1 MKGELTIT
9 YIVYMAR
16 MWLGK
21 LWDLSKSALLFFLIV
36 IIVQLFVSVLITW
49 AFRFTN
55 SPIKDFSFRIF
66 GKSIKAFRLG
76 TSSFDLHIGT
86 IQFGIGKK
94 LGLIFKDVRVDLR
107 GQKVNTRGSSVT
119 KSSPSYLN
127 GEKMQ
132 FPVGSGLQI
141 ILKFILPFRLY
152 VKDLLVR
159 KPDGDTLNVELASV
173 TISRFSN
180 KKFNVEMF
188 LHEATHLETSAN
200 IHHIRYEFK
209 ADIFES
215 RDEGASKMLLTFQ
228 NWSSYLGISG
238 VHIRIPNLVNSC
250 ATNSSDNSKDSRVDS
265 LESVLGR
272 FVTLLKGFR
281 APIRAMKLIDIKV
294 ENTVIE
300 YEDVAVMTISNL
312 QLLLESV
319 NVYSYGMNLEFLPS
333 KKYLHKD
340 LQLSVTAN
348 SVLMEAN
355 DVSIVRIP
363 LINAIIATDC
373 FSKIFGG
380 APLSK
385 AKILNTINVIDPAV
399 VVTMDQVLAM
409 LSFINGYK
417 LAKSNAIGTEKGIE
431 DDHEDVDEDLGYS
444 DCTVDE
450 AKNFQLQ
457 KEKTIQMLKQ
467 KLGSIP
473 NVILEF
479 NVSNFSATLQLS
491 ERDNLIFKVYN
502 VQFLGYCQ
510 NQKMTFIP
518 DSTVNDTYSRPELAY
533 VERDPFMEN
542 LTNYLKI
549 VGVTWTFFSI
559 PCDGGQNALSIP
571 ICGFERYDCFMDDV
585 MDFTFNVHGTLRHFS
600 FTLDSF
606 DIINKINEALIKI
619 LLVKQEGDRVT
630 LKDPKGVRRS
640 LNSPSFVLDWSLKMR
655 FKDVSFSLLLAG
667 FLSRHLDPVELN
679 GLNLSDFGR
688 GCILLANEAFLNMGP
703 KQKDCHILNFSLIRI
718 MEDPRG
724 QQLTDVTLKFKDL
737 KFITNWKKETNLLL
751 PFIRFKLDINTIWFI
766 FLVRSVFDHYFL
778 RFKQNRGSS
787 VEEAHSKPLRKS
799 GTFDL
804 KLGKVIIELTLP
816 QNTPLL
822 LFFTDI
828 SFSGKDR
835 VLKVSSFSA
844 LVKSVYFKK
853 IGVHIQ
859 LLTIRD
865 FEIDLNEIQRK
876 SFGISTSE
884 VHFNTEFHFKFYVI
898 LDNVISFFKAIKQIH
913 LAFGNLSDFRR
924 LYPSQM
930 VPKEIPSIRFF
941 SKKFCIEVKDDP
953 FEQELGLI
961 FKVGVLEQRERLE
974 KLREFELLKKD
985 YLPPGYDSE
994 GENSAETN
1002 WIRKAR
1008 QKLLENFSTSWISR
1022 YREARVSFY
1031 GMPSRVLRNQDFEGV
1046 YCLFTE
1052 NVGSKVAAL
1061 NVENVDISLGPPSF
1075 PVHRFSEF
1083 VYHYGKQVPKDT
1095 VYTLLLI
1102 SRLAIRTDLWEL
1114 RVRDYPLPAI
1124 SFPNTFTEGDVVL
1137 GEQMPD
1143 DYSLRTVYVPF
1154 VPAADTVEHRAV
1166 NSIYGTHIIRTL
1178 NSVKLYFNITSSVH
1192 STIPATITWGK
1203 SLQPGYESLM
1213 LWFDFLTR
1221 PKDDPSPK
1229 IGFWDKFR
1237 FLFHG
1242 RWIYKFSDISGIQLN
1257 IKGSENPYKIAD
1269 DGAGLTFFWAGGT
1282 VLRLHDTSDPRD
1294 FLMIESKKFQL
1305 AIRDFTEPNKFDKV
1319 YMNLDGEVVWKLGL
1333 VFEEGD
1339 MQEPGENPRSIP
1351 SRPHYD
1357 ISLRNP
1363 LHTRDLEN
1371 YDAYRGFRSSFIHM
1385 SLGVYSFRKQS
1396 VNCLYLAPHAIT
1408 HFLEWWNLFHT
1419 YTSGPIRQ
1427 GPLFNTLEPNT
1438 AKFGRSLFTVKYQLS
1453 LAPLVF
1459 THAYRHYSDL
1469 SDGKNISFTG
1479 LKGKL
1484 KTLKIDLHQKR
1495 VKLLHTNE
1503 KLKKSKIIW
1512 SFKMSKCEIDCTEAD
1527 IRILTALFMQS
1538 DVEEEAVPKVTKE
1551 VEDFSS
1557 GQDQRNASDKSS
1569 DLKDAAW
1576 FDFEDYI
1583 DLDQVTLDSTQP
1595 LHLEAIPL
1603 MYSPRIS
1610 YFRKIND
1617 SGYFVKY
1624 PFGGENSH
1632 KCLMG
1637 KNHPENTQK
1646 YLALKRHREIG
1657 EEIKTI
1663 NSQLQEVEERGGN
1676 QKTYRPQ
1683 SEYLTQKLHKA
1694 KHRLFI
1700 LEGILNDLRE
1710 SAKVPDSF
1718 CGDGDGSMSKL
1729 SRSGSQYSHFDDDD
1743 AWWSDPALR
1752 RLQTIET
1759 FRTMRRESSLQMDSS
1774 YDNRFFVH
1782 NIQFKVNK
1790 KVHHSL
1796 IEYFTSAFE
1805 RKSMQ
1810 FFLTY
1815 KSVNLLNE
1823 LLNAAISNN
1832 DSSMSQDTPDLG
1844 TMISNSEFMERFGQ
1858 LIREVPN
1865 ELFDYLDSYLVR
1877 LISPQIQVMSENE
1890 PNVAALLT
1898 ARDIEV
1904 GIIDVIQALDES
1916 GDRMVMDVNTIVETR
1931 ICVISKDI
1939 QVFTLLKNDVLAN
1952 KGEGLHR
1959 NGYGV
1964 NDKAKLWPPW
1974 IPVEV
1979 CFDGSLLE
1987 EHVFLRRK
1995 SMFFMYTMPNPLFF
2009 TDKEIPGLSSS
2020 PTFRIGF
2027 PGLVITSTSQ
2037 QYCAI
2042 YNIVQDLLDFGASLE
2057 EKVAKLANVMLA
2069 EEVKYN
2075 LQKLDTSVVTNLQ
2088 RRVKE
2093 QYYTREF
2100 LKFHNLA
2107 TFRKSSKILTL
2118 EIRTTLLE
2126 LFIIMTAIKKNYDN
2140 LVKGHKTGKRRL
2152 EWRVSSDEIIWQMF
2166 DDKKKPFTTIV
2177 LSSSTFVRYEELD
2190 GTNTNIV
2197 SLSSVHIFNQQENP
2211 TYVEIVV
2218 PFDTHSRYSRE
2229 VPMVELSWKLGPPVG
2244 GIGDLQKMVV
2254 NLQPIRF
2261 KIDHITSEKLLNYLF
2276 PKNDRHVASTN
2287 TVVPSTVSSS
2297 LNSGRLKRTVSELPL
2312 RHSAMATVLDMHGN
2326 LRGHSPVNDLPG
2338 NVSVNTSG
2346 ASDGDS
2352 LELGSSPSESEASS
2366 IGKKASKK
2374 IATQL
2379 FNQPDENINEM
2390 VKRSGTFFNV
2400 GSVHIQKLVMSVCYK
2415 GSHHFFT
2422 DVDNLTVKVPHLHY
2436 ENKLW
2441 SRDEFLTALRKDIT
2455 RVVLGHLGNI
2465 IGNKFIP
2472 HKKENKLKASMDI
2485 SQLLHWDSGDRELL
2499 KDGLELSPAGSGP
2512 SFRVSGDSIQE
2523 LVDEDVKPFSGQE

>member
-1 MKGELTIT
+1 
-9 YIVYMAR
+9 
-16 MWLGK
+16 MWLEK
-21 LWDLSKSALLFFLIV
+21 IWDLSKNALLLFLI
-36 IIVQLFVSVLITW
+36 IIGVQTLVSVLITW
-49 AFRFTN
+49 AFRF
-55 SPIKDFSFRIF
+55 SGAPVEIFSFRIF
-66 GKSIKAFRLG
+66 GKSIKAFRLR
-76 TSSFDLHIGT
+76 TSFFDLNIGN
-86 IQFGIGKK
+86 IQFGIGRKF
-94 LGLIFKDVRVDLR
+94 GLILQDVSVELHGTKGEDVRD
-107 GQKVNTRGSSVT
+107 TSST
-119 KSSPSYLN
+119 KSSPSFLN
-127 GEKMQ
+127 GDKMQ
-132 FPVGSGLQI
+132 FTIGGGLLI
-141 ILKFILPFRLY
+141 VLKWILPFRMY
-152 VKDLLVR
+152 ARNLVIKKSGR
-159 KPDGDTLNVELASV
+159 DDLNVELASMA
-173 TISRFSN
+173 IGKFSD
-180 KKFNVEMF
+180 KKLSAEVF
-188 LHEATHLETSAN
+188 LHEATHLGSGAN
-200 IHHIRYEFK
+200 VHHIGYEFK
-209 ADIFES
+209 AKISQS
-215 RDEGASKMLLTFQ
+215 RDESTGKTLVDLQ
-228 NWSSYLGISG
+228 DWSSNLRISG
-238 VHIRIPNLVNSC
+238 VYIRVPKLLDPYAADGNKINEDP
-250 ATNSSDNSKDSRVDS
+250 SSDG
-265 LESVLGR
+265 LETVLER
-272 FVTLLKGFR
+272 LAALIKEVR
-281 APIRAMKLIDIKV
+281 APIQAVKVIDIKI

-300 YEDVAVMTISNL
+300 YEDIAVITVSNL
-312 QLLLESV
+312 QFLLESV
-319 NVYSYGMNLEFLPS
+319 SVYSYGMNLEFLPS
-333 KKYLHKD
+333 KKYLHRD
-340 LQLSVTAN
+340 IQLSVTAN
-348 SVLMEAN
+348 SVVAEADN
-355 DVSIVRIP
+355 VTIVRIP

-373 FSKIFGG
+373 ISKLFRGD
-380 APLSK
+380 PLSK
-385 AKILNTINVIDPAV
+385 SKILNTFNVIDPTAI
-399 VVTMDQVLAM
+399 VTMDQLLAV
-409 LSFINGYK
+409 LSFINGCK
-417 LAKSNAIGTEKGIE
+417 AAKADKIGTQ
-431 DDHEDVDEDLGYS
+431 VDEEDNYEDADDDSADLEYS
-444 DCTVDE
+444 DTAVDE
-450 AKNFQLQ
+450 ANNFQMQ
-457 KEKTIQMLKQ
+457 KERTIRMLKQ
-467 KLGSIP
+467 KLGILPSI
-473 NVILEF
+473 ILEF
-479 NVSNFSATLQLS
+479 NISNFSATLQLS
-491 ERDNLIFKVYN
+491 ERDNLIFKIYN
-502 VQFLGYCQ
+502 VQFLGYRQ
-510 NQKMTFIP
+510 NEKMTFIP
-518 DSTVNDTYSRPELAY
+518 DSTINDTYSRPELAY
-533 VERDPFMEN
+533 LERDPFVEN

-549 VGVTWTFFSI
+549 VGATWTFFSI
-559 PCDGGQNALSIP
+559 PDDGGYNALSIP
-571 ICGFERYDCFMDDV
+571 ICGFDRYDSFMDDIT
-585 MDFTFNVHGTLRHFS
+585 DFKFNIHGTLRHFS

-606 DIINKINEALIKI
+606 DVINKMNEALIR
-619 LLVKQEGDRVT
+619 LLLAKQEGDKIQ
-630 LKDPKGVRRS
+630 LKIPKGEQRTPKG
-640 LNSPSFVLDWSLKMR
+640 PSFVLDWSLKMR

-667 FLSRHLDPVELN
+667 FLSRHLDPVELS

-688 GCILLANEAFLNMGP
+688 GCILLVNEAFLNMEP
-703 KQKDCHILNFSLIRI
+703 KQKDCHILNSSLIRI
-718 MEDPRG
+718 IEDPRG
-724 QQLTDVTLKFKDL
+724 QQLTDVIVKFKDM
-737 KFITNWKKETNLLL
+737 KFTTNWNKEAILIL
-751 PFIRFKLDINTIWFI
+751 PFIRFKMDINLIWFV
-766 FLVRSVFDHYFL
+766 FLVRSVFDYYFL
-778 RFKQNRGSS
+778 RFKRNRGAPEGR
-787 VEEAHSKPLRKS
+787 VQSKPLKKS
-799 GTFDL
+799 HKFDL
-804 KLGKVIIELTLP
+804 KLGKIIIELTLP

-822 LFFTDI
+822 LSFTDT
-828 SFSGKDR
+828 SFSSENR
-835 VLKVSSFSA
+835 ALKVSTFSA
-844 LVKSVYFKK
+844 LVKSVYVKK
-853 IGVHIQ
+853 IDVHIQ
-859 LLTIRD
+859 LVTIRD
-865 FEIDLNEIQRK
+865 FEIDLSGIQRK
-876 SFGISTSE
+876 SFGITTSE
-884 VHFNTEFHFKFYVI
+884 VHFNTEYHFRFYVI

-913 LAFGNLSDFRR
+913 LAFKNLTYFHK

-941 SKKFCIEVKDDP
+941 TKKFCIEVKDDP

-961 FKVGVLEQRERLE
+961 FKIGVLEQRERLE
-974 KLREFELLKKD
+974 KLKEFELLKKN
-985 YLPPGYDSE
+985 YLPPSYGSQIDDDH
-994 GENSAETN
+994 ETS
-1002 WIRKAR
+1002 WVRKAR
-1008 QKLLENFSTSWISR
+1008 QKLLENFSTSWIGR

-1031 GMPSRVLRNQDFEGV
+1031 GMPSRIVKHHDFEGI
-1046 YCLFTE
+1046 YFLFTE
-1052 NVGSKVAAL
+1052 NVGSKVAVL
-1061 NVENVDISLGPPSF
+1061 NVENVDISLGQPSF
-1075 PVHRFSEF
+1075 PLDKYADF
-1083 VYHYGKQVPKDT
+1083 VYHYGKKVPKDT
-1095 VYTLLLI
+1095 AYTLLLI
-1102 SRLAIRTDLWEL
+1102 SHLAIKTDLWEL

-1124 SFPNTFTEGDVVL
+1124 SFPNTCTEGDIVL

-1143 DYSLRTVYVPF
+1143 DNSLRTVYVPF

-1166 NSIYGTHIIRTL
+1166 DSIYGTHIIRTL
-1178 NSVKLYFNITSSVH
+1178 NSVKLYFNIKSSVH

-1242 RWIYKFSDISGIQLN
+1242 RWIYEFSDISGIQLN

-1294 FLMIESKKFQL
+1294 FLVIESKKFQL
-1305 AIRDFTEPNKFDKV
+1305 AVRDFTEPNKFDKV

-1339 MQEPGENPRSIP
+1339 MQEPGECPRSFP

-1363 LHTRDLEN
+1363 LCAGDLRD
-1371 YDAYRGFRSSFIHM
+1371 YDAYRGFRSAFIHM
-1385 SLGVYSFRKQS
+1385 SLGVYSSRKDS
-1396 VNCLYLAPHAIT
+1396 VNCLYLAPHAVA
-1408 HFLEWWNLFHT
+1408 HFLDWWNLFHT

-1469 SDGKNISFTG
+1469 GEGRNISFTG

-1503 KLKKSKIIW
+1503 KLKKSKEIW
-1512 SFKMSKCEIDCTEAD
+1512 SFKMSKCEIDCIEAD
-1527 IRILTALFMQS
+1527 IRILTALFVQS
-1538 DVEEEAVPKVTKE
+1538 DLEEETVPKVAKE
-1551 VEDFSS
+1551 TEGFSS
-1557 GQDQRNASDKSS
+1557 GQGQESASVGSS
-1569 DLKDAAW
+1569 ELKDAAW
-1576 FDFEDYI
+1576 FDLEDYI
-1583 DLDQVTLDSTQP
+1583 DLDQVTLESTQP

-1617 SGYFVKY
+1617 SGYLVKY

-1637 KNHPENTQK
+1637 KNHSESTQK
-1646 YLALKRHREIG
+1646 HLALGRHKEIG
-1657 EEIKTI
+1657 EEIKLIT
-1663 NSQLQEVEERGGN
+1663 SQLEKIAGQGDN
-1676 QKTYRPQ
+1676 SKTYHTQ
-1683 SEYLTQKLHKA
+1683 YEYLSQKLHKA

-1700 LEGILNDLRE
+1700 IENILNDLRN
-1710 SAKVPDSF
+1710 SAKVPDTIHDDD
-1718 CGDGDGSMSKL
+1718 DGEASKL
-1729 SRSGSQYSHFDDDD
+1729 SRSRSQYSHFDEENNY
-1743 AWWSDPALR
+1743 WSDPALI

-1759 FRTMRRESSLQMDSS
+1759 FRTMRRESNLQMDSS

-1790 KVHHSL
+1790 KVRHSL

-1823 LLNAAISNN
+1823 LLNTAIPNA
-1832 DSSMSQDTPDLG
+1832 DSFMNQDTPDPD
-1844 TMISNSEFMERFGQ
+1844 TMISNSEFMERFEHI
-1858 LIREVPN
+1858 IREVPN
-1865 ELFDYLDSYLVR
+1865 EIFDYLDSYLIR
-1877 LISPQIQVMSENE
+1877 LISPQLQVMSENE

-1904 GIIDVIQALDES
+1904 GIIDVIQALDGS

-1939 QVFTLLKNDVLAN
+1939 QVFTLLKNDILAN
-1952 KGEGLHR
+1952 RGEGLYK

-1964 NDKAKLWPPW
+1964 IDKAKLWPPW
-1974 IPVEV
+1974 IPMEV

-1995 SMFFMYTMPNPLFF
+1995 SMFFMYTIPNPLFF

-2027 PGLVITSTSQ
+2027 PGLIITSTSQ

-2042 YNIVQDLLDFGASLE
+2042 YNIVEDLLDFGASLE

-2100 LKFHNLA
+2100 LKLHNVS

-2152 EWRVSSDEIIWQMF
+2152 EWRVSADELIWQMF

-2177 LSSSTFVRYEELD
+2177 LSSSTFVRYEALD

-2197 SLSSVHIFNQQENP
+2197 SLSSVHVFNQQEKP

-2218 PFDTHSRYSRE
+2218 PFNTHPRYMKD
-2229 VPMVELSWKLGPPVG
+2229 VPMVEISWKLGPPVG

-2276 PKNDRHVASTN
+2276 PKNDRNVASTN
-2287 TVVPSTVSSS
+2287 TAVPSNAPANSS
-2297 LNSGRLKRTVSELPL
+2297 SGRLKRGINEIPL
-2312 RHSAMATVLDMHGN
+2312 RHTAMATVLDMHGN
-2326 LRGHSPVNDLPG
+2326 LRSHSPVSDLPG
-2338 NVSVNTSG
+2338 NVSINSSAG
-2346 ASDGDS
+2346 SDGDS
-2352 LELGSSPSESEASS
+2352 LESATSPSESEASS

-2374 IATQL
+2374 LATQL

-2400 GSVHIQKLVMSVCYK
+2400 GSVHIQKMIMSVCYK
-2415 GSHHFFT
+2415 GSHHLFT
-2422 DVDNLTVKVPHLHY
+2422 DVDNLTVRVPYLHY

-2441 SRDEFLTALRKDIT
+2441 SRDEFLAALRKDIT

-2485 SQLLHWDSGDRELL
+2485 SQLLHWDSGEREISKSGL
-2499 KDGLELSPAGSGP
+2499 KLSPVASSP
-2512 SFRVSGDSIQE
+2512 SFQVSGDSIQE
-2523 LVDEDVKPFSGQE
+2523 EPIDEEVGIEPFSGQE